1 MRDLRCVTS
10 ELLGLYVATT
20 AILYYMTRPLQ
31 VYTYVPLQKELTAL
45 PTSTLSMMC
54 ITYVGITMFIKMVI
68 YQHSHGPVNRA
79 SIVPED
85 PRGLLIT
92 VSYCSL
98 SFVCHFNLLPLQK
111 ELHRPTKRRM
121 SIIVVFSMLLAYT
134 LYNLVIFSGVFRVG
148 LIGC

>member
-1 MRDLRCVTS
+1 M
-10 ELLGLYVATT
+10 
-20 AILYYMTRPLQ
+20 I
-31 VYTYVPLQKELTAL
+31 
-45 PTSTLSMMC
+45 C

-68 YQHSHGPVNRA
+68 YQSNRPVNRA
-79 SIVPED
+79 SIAPED
-85 PRGLLIT
+85 PSGLLIT

-111 ELHRPTKRRM
+111 ELHRPTKKRM

-148 LIGC
+148 LIGW